1 MENKIK
7 IQASIS
13 LPTITRLPLY
23 LSFLCTLDNDGND
36 YISAPQI
43 GKKLHIDNTLITK
56 DFAAINIKGKRKV
69 GYNIAELIL
78 VIKEFLWVE
87 KERKAFVVGIGN
99 LGKSLLGHKKFQ
111 SQNLNIIAGFDI
123 NEEVGKTIEETKIY
137 HLDNFKEIY
146 KKTPVEIGIITV
158 PEIYAQNI
166 ADLMVESGIKAIW
179 NFSSIP
185 ITAPKNIII
194 ENLSIDSGLAMILY
208 KLNNNVSIIYKN
220 RKL

>member
-1 MENKIK
+1 MK

-23 LSFLCTLDNDGND
+23 LSYLCTLDNDGNG

-56 DFAAINIKGKRKV
+56 DFAAIHIKGKRKV
-69 GYNIAELIL
+69 GYDIAELIL
-78 VIKEFLWVE
+78 VIKKFLWVDI
-87 KERKAFVVGIGN
+87 ERKALVVGIGN

-123 NEEVGKTIEETKIY
+123 NEEVGKTIEDTKIY
-137 HLDNFKEIY
+137 HLDRFKEIY

-158 PEIYAQNI
+158 PEMYAQNI

-208 KLNNNVSIIYKN
+208 KLNNNISIVYKN

>member
-1 MENKIK
+1 MAINTKNEVL
-7 IQASIS
+7 IS

-23 LSFLCTLDNDGND
+23 LSYLCTIDDNVNG

-56 DFAAINIKGKRKV
+56 DFAAIHIKGKRKV
-69 GYNIAELIL
+69 GYNIAELIV
-78 VIKEFLWVE
+78 VIKDFLWV
-87 KERKAFVVGIGN
+87 KTERKAFVVGIGN

-123 NEEVGKTIEETKIY
+123 NENVGKTIEETKIY
-137 HLDNFKEIY
+137 HLNSFKEIY
-146 KKTPVEIGIITV
+146 KKNPVDIGLITV
-158 PEIYAQNI
+158 PEMYAQNI

-185 ITAPKNIII
+185 ITAPKEIII
-194 ENLSIDSGLAMILY
+194 ENLSIDSGLAMIMY

>member
-1 MENKIK
+1 MATNKNK
-7 IQASIS
+7 EALIS

-23 LSFLCTLDNDGND
+23 LSYLCTLENDGNS
-36 YISAPQI
+36 YISSPQI

-78 VIKEFLWVE
+78 VIRDFLWVK

-99 LGKSLLGHKKFQ
+99 LGKSLLGHKQFQ
-111 SQNLNIIAGFDI
+111 SQSLNIIAGFDI
-123 NEEVGKTIEETKIY
+123 NEEVGKTIEETNIF
-137 HLDNFKEIY
+137 HLDSFKEIY
-146 KKTPVEIGIITV
+146 KKNPVEIGIITV
-158 PEIYAQNI
+158 PEIYAQDI
-166 ADLMVESGIKAIW
+166 ANMMVECGIKAIW

-185 ITAPKNIII
+185 VTAPKNIII

-208 KLNNNVSIIYKN
+208 KLNNNISIVYKN

>member
-1 MENKIK
+1 MDNKKKIK
-7 IQASIS
+7 ASIS

-23 LSFLCTLDNDGND
+23 LSYLCTLENDGNG

-43 GKKLHIDNTLITK
+43 GKILHIDNTLITK

-69 GYNIAELIL
+69 GYNIAEVIL
-78 VIKEFLWVE
+78 VIKNFLWTGE
-87 KERKAFVVGIGN
+87 IRKAFVVGIGN
-99 LGKSLLGHKKFQ
+99 LGKSLLAHKKFQ
-111 SQNLNIIAGFDI
+111 SQDLDIIAGFDI
-123 NEEVGKTIEETKIY
+123 NAEVEKKIEGIVIY
-137 HLDNFKEIY
+137 DIKRFKDIY
-146 KKTPVEIGIITV
+146 AKNPVEIGIITV

-166 ADLMVESGIKAIW
+166 ANVMVECGIKAIW

-185 ITAPKNIII
+185 VTAPKNIII

-208 KLNNNVSIIYKN
+208 KLNNNVSVFYKN